1 MTFFFFFLI
10 QDDARSSLRCPSG
23 WRLSPFTLSPRS
35 RTTSPVQIS
44 SPLGHFALSPWCR
57 SLPSGGPARD
67 PRVPFASPSARQPG
81 SPHRPL
87 LLRLAA
93 AAHPPAPSSPEP
105 GLPSPPFA
113 LSQSPARPRA
123 PAARSPADSPV
134 LIQSGLAMLAMAK
147 ISAARKRH
155 PEMMVSLSISPPR
168 PPTPRAPGRPR
179 PHASRPMGRR
189 RGQKTPRRRLAPLG
203 PRAPLAPSARP
214 GLAAAARPAQ
224 PEPPPAP
231 ELLLPPAPHP
241 EAKPRRWRGRLRLW
255 APDDPVLSSRS
266 SPGSQP
272 QSFLPPASGLAPP
285 GFFSA
290 ARLVALDWAGAAFLP
305 AGGGLGTADGAGDR
319 LLSPCIIVASAV
331 SVSPGLPHLGNDYGL
346 LLAAGTVGAGGAGV
360 DRRKKFPALRKLTF

>member
-1 MTFFFFFLI
+1 MTFFFFLI

-147 ISAARKRH
+147 IKKKKTTLETQAAAG
-155 PEMMVSLSISPPR
+155 L
-168 PPTPRAPGRPR
+168 RPR
-179 PHASRPMGRR
+179 
-189 RGQKTPRRRLAPLG
+189 
-203 PRAPLAPSARP
+203 
-214 GLAAAARPAQ
+214 
-224 PEPPPAP
+224 
-231 ELLLPPAPHP
+231 
-241 EAKPRRWRGRLRLW
+241 
-255 APDDPVLSSRS
+255 
-266 SPGSQP
+266 
-272 QSFLPPASGLAPP
+272 
-285 GFFSA
+285 
-290 ARLVALDWAGAAFLP
+290 
-305 AGGGLGTADGAGDR
+305 R
-319 LLSPCIIVASAV
+319 LLCS
-331 SVSPGLPHLGNDYGL
+331 GRG
-346 LLAAGTVGAGGAGV
+346 GAGGMNQHACNCSPGGRDCSCTPCPHKPPPMSPPGCREWRV
-360 DRRKKFPALRKLTF
+360 PG

>member
-1 MTFFFFFLI
+1 MHQT
-10 QDDARSSLRCPSG
+10 Q
-23 WRLSPFTLSPRS
+23 W
-35 RTTSPVQIS
+35 
-44 SPLGHFALSPWCR
+44 
-57 SLPSGGPARD
+57 
-67 PRVPFASPSARQPG
+67 SAE
-81 SPHRPL
+81 RPL
-87 LLRLAA
+87 
-93 AAHPPAPSSPEP
+93 PPPVS
-105 GLPSPPFA
+105 LT
-113 LSQSPARPRA
+113 SQSHHEKP
-123 PAARSPADSPV
+123 
-134 LIQSGLAMLAMAK
+134 
-147 ISAARKRH
+147 
-155 PEMMVSLSISPPR
+155 PEVTCTSQGK
-168 PPTPRAPGRPR
+168 PGF
-179 PHASRPMGRR
+179 
-189 RGQKTPRRRLAPLG
+189 L
-203 PRAPLAPSARP
+203 
-214 GLAAAARPAQ
+214 
-224 PEPPPAP
+224 
-231 ELLLPPAPHP
+231 PAPHP